1 MVWASASTGSKAI
14 ARTKRLMRFGTDVTR
29 IATRVALKDSRQGR
43 SVAAGTAWWYIG
55 GMKMKTSVTLSEE
68 LLEALS
74 REAGQANR
82 SALIEEATWRYLRE
96 RQREKR
102 DARELERI
110 NEHAER
116 LNEEALDV
124 LSFQTEK

>member
-1 MVWASASTGSKAI
+1 
-14 ARTKRLMRFGTDVTR
+14 
-29 IATRVALKDSRQGR
+29 
-43 SVAAGTAWWYIG
+43 
-55 GMKMKTSVTLSEE
+55 MKVKTSVNLSEE

-74 REAGQANR
+74 RDAGQANR

-102 DARELERI
+102 DAREIERI

-116 LNEEALDV
+116 LNAETLDV
-124 LSFQTEK
+124 LSFQTED

>member
-1 MVWASASTGSKAI
+1 
-14 ARTKRLMRFGTDVTR
+14 
-29 IATRVALKDSRQGR
+29 
-43 SVAAGTAWWYIG
+43 
-55 GMKMKTSVTLSEE
+55 MKVKTSVTLSEE

-74 REAGQANR
+74 RETGHANR

-96 RQREKR
+96 RQREKS

-116 LNEEALDV
+116 LNDTALDV
-124 LSFQTEK
+124 LSFQTEE